1 MRKITSKKS
10 FKNAKMSH
18 FENFLFSSKRVQI
31 EFQDAEKIAI
41 EQMNPNSKIGKSS
54 QGQFF
59 NILKNQKKVVF
70 LAVLKKVKKWILR
83 DILSRKAFM
92 NF

>member
-1 MRKITSKKS
+1 
-10 FKNAKMSH
+10 
-18 FENFLFSSKRVQI
+18 
-31 EFQDAEKIAI
+31 
-41 EQMNPNSKIGKSS
+41 MNPNSKIGKNSL
-54 QGQFF
+54 GQFF